1 MTAYDP
7 GTLARD
13 VLAAWTGGNVEAV
26 RAMIHD
32 DVVFDGPLG
41 HTEGADE
48 YMEGLRGIARI
59 VKGADPHK
67 VIVDGDDVCIVYDLL
82 TDVAD
87 PIPTAGW
94 YRVRDGRLAE
104 LRVFFDPRPLMAGG

>member
-1 MTAYDP
+1 
-7 GTLARD
+7 
-13 VLAAWTGGNVEAV
+13 
-26 RAMIHD
+26 
-32 DVVFDGPLG
+32 
-41 HTEGADE
+41 
-48 YMEGLRGIARI
+48 MEGLRGIARI

-104 LRVFFDPRPLMAGG
+104 LRVFFDPRPLMGGG